1 MAEFMCQS
9 EDQASISEALAII
22 TSWWIIPMQKSLPSR
37 NNFPKAVLCK
47 FVISIDYKQCTAGP
61 SQRRM
66 AFLAEQEI
74 FLELMKSIT
83 YANAVD
89 KFEK

>member
-1 MAEFMCQS
+1 
-9 EDQASISEALAII
+9 
-22 TSWWIIPMQKSLPSR
+22 
-37 NNFPKAVLCK
+37 
-47 FVISIDYKQCTAGP
+47 
-61 SQRRM
+61 M

-89 KFEK
+89 KFEKWMNASKESQLYKDKTNVQNYLSMQS

>member
-1 MAEFMCQS
+1 M
-9 EDQASISEALAII
+9 
-22 TSWWIIPMQKSLPSR
+22 
-37 NNFPKAVLCK
+37 
-47 FVISIDYKQCTAGP
+47 ISIDYKQCTAGP

-89 KFEK
+89 KFEKWMNASKESQLYKDKTNVQNYLSMQS